1 MELAEQLDS
10 DTIILRV
17 PRPGDGEMLYDA
29 LSDVL
34 ERLKSRPNSWTWAD
48 NPQSPDISE
57 EYCKVNH
64 EFWKSTGNKW
74 PLLIIEKQSGKV
86 AGVFE
91 FYRREWGWE
100 VGAWSRPVR
109 MIANVSRDVIPI
121 QGIMTEAALAV
132 RKYFITHDPTA
143 VVVMGIE
150 SSNKAAIRLVEK
162 MGCRWSHQY
171 INPDRNNAIFE
182 IYEWRYHV

>member
-1 MELAEQLDS
+1 MELAEQIES

-17 PRPGDGEMLYDA
+17 PRPGDGEILYEA

-34 ERLKSRPNSWTWAD
+34 EKLKSRPNSWTWAND
-48 NPQSPDISE
+48 PQSPEASE
-57 EYCKVNH
+57 QYCQVNY
-64 EFWKSTGNKW
+64 EFWKNTGNKW

-91 FYRREWGWE
+91 FYRRDWGWE

-109 MIANVSRDVIPI
+109 MIDTAARDVVSIH
-121 QGIMTEAALAV
+121 GLMTEAGLAI
-132 RKYFITHDPTA
+132 RKYFIKHDPTT

-150 SSNKAAIRLVEK
+150 SSNKAAIRLVERI
-162 MGCRWSHQY
+162 GCTWSHQY
-171 INPDRNNAIFE
+171 INPDRNNAVFE
-182 IYEWRYHV
+182 IYEGRYYG